1 MERLVERLERVVFF
15 RITRFVVWV
24 MLVASGVALLV
35 SLAVLGMATVASFG
49 STRVTPDEVRRA
61 LAGVAPAPTPTP
73 AQRTAR
79 RETRGERRVR
89 VELERTLALFPRE
102 AREGGGV
109 HEVLELWLAEYER
122 PSERITFLGELRAV
136 LEGVP
141 SERRVEASNVFR
153 DLKEERLE
161 EASAQRN
168 LGFFFQLANVRGA
181 VASLGL
187 LALFTLVLVV
197 LTIERTPGSG
207 WAPAAGRPRWAGW
220 ACLRRR
226 PRCHPRNPMRAHG
239 GRGPGNP

>member
-15 RITRFVVWV
+15 RITRFVVWI

-35 SLAVLGMATVASFG
+35 SLAGLGMATVASFG

-197 LTIERTPGSG
+197 LTIERNTRQWMGPGGGASALG
-207 WAPAAGRPRWAGW
+207 GVGMPAAAAQVSSPEPHEGAWGAGPR
-220 ACLRRR
+220 
-226 PRCHPRNPMRAHG
+226 
-239 GRGPGNP
+239 